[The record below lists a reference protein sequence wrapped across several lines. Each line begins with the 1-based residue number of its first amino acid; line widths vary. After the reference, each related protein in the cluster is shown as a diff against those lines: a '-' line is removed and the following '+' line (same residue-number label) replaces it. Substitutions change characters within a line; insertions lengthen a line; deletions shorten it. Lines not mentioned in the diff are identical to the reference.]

1 MTAYR
6 GPHFCMTE
14 AQEDFSMLDALFAN
28 YLLVAILIIVIWV
41 GSLGFY
47 LYASNQHQS
56 VEGELDKLD
65 QLLDE
70 DHRNK

>member
-1 MTAYR
+1 
-6 GPHFCMTE
+6 
-14 AQEDFSMLDALFAN
+14 MLDALFAN

-41 GSLGFY
+41 GSLVFY

-70 DHRNK
+70 DRQNK